1 MEKQTLIPLKSK
13 VKLHKNQNQS
23 VSLDLKWK
31 GVGGGGWGGVRGSQ
45 FSKYMYFVLKRNL
58 GLNKMEWQTP
68 MPAKVMNEA
77 TQESKCA
84 IFPPFILWKG
94 DSV

>member
-1 MEKQTLIPLKSK
+1 MEKQTLISLKSK
-13 VKLHKNQNQS
+13 MKLHKNQNQS

-31 GVGGGGWGGVRGSQ
+31 RGGGGVRRSQ

-58 GLNKMEWQTP
+58 GLNKMEQQTP
-68 MPAKVMNEA
+68 MPAKVMDEA

>member
-13 VKLHKNQNQS
+13 IKLHKNQNQS

-31 GVGGGGWGGVRGSQ
+31 GRGGRGSP
-45 FSKYMYFVLKRNL
+45 FSRYMYFVLKRNL
-58 GLNKMEWQTP
+58 GLNKMEQQTP
-68 MPAKVMNEA
+68 MPAKVMDEA

-94 DSV
+94 NRV

>member
-13 VKLHKNQNQS
+13 MKLHKNQNQS

-31 GVGGGGWGGVRGSQ
+31 RGGWGGVRGSQ

-58 GLNKMEWQTP
+58 GLNKMEQQTP
-68 MPAKVMNEA
+68 MPAKVMDEA
-77 TQESKCA
+77 TLEYKCA

>member
-13 VKLHKNQNQS
+13 MKLHKNQNQS

-31 GVGGGGWGGVRGSQ
+31 GRGGRGSP
-45 FSKYMYFVLKRNL
+45 FSRYMYFVLKRNL
-58 GLNKMEWQTP
+58 GLNKMEQQTP
-68 MPAKVMNEA
+68 MPAKVMDDA

-94 DSV
+94 DRV

>member
-13 VKLHKNQNQS
+13 MKLRRNQNQS
-23 VSLDLKWK
+23 VSLDLKWR
-31 GVGGGGWGGVRGSQ
+31 GGWGGVRGSQ

-58 GLNKMEWQTP
+58 GLNKMEQQTP
-68 MPAKVMNEA
+68 MPAKVMDEA
-77 TQESKCA
+77 TQESECA
-84 IFPPFILWKG
+84 IFPPFILCKG